1 MALPQNCKQIPGSGI
16 MPGTPGNQRLRASGG
31 SSQSE
36 RNKDSNPF
44 SHSNHGN
51 PAFTPQKV
59 SKSSNIFDP
68 KTPRPPKP
76 PEKPLMPYM
85 RYSRRV
91 WDNVKTENPDHKLWE
106 IGKIIGFMW
115 RELPTRERQEYIDE
129 YEQEKAEYDK
139 ALKAYHNSPAFLQ
152 YLAAKNKAKAG
163 SENDPHDTPS
173 RPTKASQQDR
183 RIDIQ
188 PAEDEEDQDDGYSV
202 KHVAYARFVRNHRL
216 INEIFSDMAVP
227 DVRTV
232 VTTNRMIV
240 LRKQVQSL
248 TMHQMKLE
256 AELLQMEEK
265 FEAKKR
271 KLIESSDVFQE
282 ELKKHC
288 KPAVDDD
295 TFQKLVNTMYEKMR
309 QPRMMDDSNSKNL
322 SRPDDIEL
330 HNSVEHPA
338 PNTATEA
345 PITDHEMIVL
355 HQSIQPIKSENI
367 AVPAPNDLKKE
378 ELTTNTE
385 LTTSEP
391 VPIAVEKPKEP
402 EPQDVPPSAAAPAA
416 IPVIP
421 SEPLS
426 TEPEVE
432 KQEKAKTHEAP
443 TTEPRQP
450 QVEEKPAPVPE
461 KVEKVE
467 KAKTPENPPTM
478 ASPDNKE
485 PKTSPVAPSAVE
497 AGPTPTQAIV
507 PPPESA
513 QATPKPEQPLP
524 APPTAAAVPP
534 NQIPP
539 PPHAGMI
546 PPHQAG
552 PHQAGPHQA
561 GPHQA
566 GPHPGYPT
574 GYPPRSP
581 YQHQQ
586 QNPQY
591 APQYAPGPQYGYP
604 MYPHPPANYQY
615 YRQGPHYPSEHG
627 APVMPPGPN
636 PPQLNEPPQMAPYA
650 PPPVQQQPPPT
661 PMETDANDKK
671 PEAVNGES
679 KLDPPAE

>member
-1 MALPQNCKQIPGSGI
+1 MALPQNCKQLSGSTM
-16 MPGTPGNQRLRASGG
+16 MPGTPGNHSHMMSSSPVTFNILKERLRASGG
-31 SSQSE
+31 SSQSD

-44 SHSNHGN
+44 SHNSHGN

-59 SKSSNIFDP
+59 SKTSNIFDP

-115 RELPTRERQEYIDE
+115 RELPSRERQEYIDE

-152 YLAAKNKAKAG
+152 YLAAKNKAKA
-163 SENDPHDTPS
+163 SNENDSHDTPS

-240 LRKQVQSL
+240 LRKQVNSL

-271 KLIESSDVFQE
+271 KLIESSESFQE

-288 KPAVDDD
+288 KPAVDDE
-295 TFQKLVNTMYEKMR
+295 TFQKMVDRQYELMHR
-309 QPRMMDDSNSKNL
+309 PRMIDEMNNTKIL
-322 SRPDDIEL
+322 TRPDDVEMQ
-330 HNSVEHPA
+330 NSVEHQA
-338 PNTATEA
+338 PNQATEA
-345 PITDHEMIVL
+345 PVSDHEPM
-355 HQSIQPIKSENI
+355 KTENC
-367 AVPAPNDLKKE
+367 AVPAQNDLKKE

-385 LTTSEP
+385 STTSEP
-391 VPIAVEKPKEP
+391 VPSDTEKEQEQKEP
-402 EPQDVPPSAAAPAA
+402 EPQDVPTVAPST
-416 IPVIP
+416 IQPVVVANEPEIEKTEKEKT
-421 SEPLS
+421 SEP
-426 TEPEVE
+426 PEE
-432 KQEKAKTHEAP
+432 
-443 TTEPRQP
+443 TTPSQQQQQP
-450 QVEEKPAPVPE
+450 PAEEKPAAEPE
-461 KVEKVE
+461 TTEKDE
-467 KAKTPENPPTM
+467 KEQIRENSEATT
-478 ASPDNKE
+478 PDNKE
-485 PKTSPVAPSAVE
+485 SKPSPVEALNSSQLLTTSESTPVPTKEQTSPATVPNS
-497 AGPTPTQAIV
+497 TPVQ
-507 PPPESA
+507 
-513 QATPKPEQPLP
+513 
-524 APPTAAAVPP
+524 P

-539 PPHAGMI
+539 PHAGMM
-546 PPHQAG
+546 PPHQA
-552 PHQAGPHQA
+552 
-561 GPHQA
+561 
-566 GPHPGYPT
+566 HPNYPA
-574 GYPPRSP
+574 GYPPRT

-591 APQYAPGPQYGYP
+591 ASQYAPGPQYGYP
-604 MYPHPPANYQY
+604 MYPHPPTNYQPY

-636 PPQLNEPPQMAPYA
+636 PVMNEPPQMYGPL
-650 PPPVQQQPPPT
+650 PPGQPPQQPQQQSPSQPAPT
-661 PMETDANDKK
+661 PMEIEANEKDKK
-671 PEAVNGES
+671 PEFVNGDTSS
-679 KLDPPAE
+679 KLDTPAE